1 MNTTPANVAWKD
13 MLDEMQKDKEAL
25 TGKSKYWQPPSDKEG
40 TFPIRILPPI
50 KTIGEK
56 KFYFQHHVHWIDR
69 TAFECL
75 NQTLVDKAGKEHV
88 AEDCPACQMS
98 KRLYRNA
105 ERDTDEW
112 KLAGELSA
120 KPRYVYRIIIR
131 GKDDETLP
139 EFYETG
145 KTIFDMLYHIMTET
159 EFGVIIDPK
168 NGRDFN
174 IVKKGVKRQARY
186 EQSLPSATQTPIFKD
201 TEKVRKVIDNA
212 KKMAFNSLI
221 EFSNFDQMDRAI
233 KTYLGLSSGKSSTP
247 KTTSAEPLSKYGPG
261 GEDDLEQSSEPVETK
276 VDSDIDSI
284 LAESGST

>member
-1 MNTTPANVAWKD
+1 MNTTPTNTAWKD

-25 TGKSKYWQPPSDKEG
+25 AGKSKYWQPPSDKEG

-50 KTIGEK
+50 KPLGEK

-159 EFGVIIDPK
+159 EFGIIIDPK

-201 TEKVRKVIDNA
+201 AEKVRSVIDNA
-212 KKMAFNSLI
+212 KKMIFNGLI
-221 EFSNFDQMDRAI
+221 EFVTYEHMDKAI
-233 KTYLGLSSGKSSTP
+233 KTYLGLSSGHTSGVKSPITN
-247 KTTSAEPLSKYGPG
+247 SANKQSPG
-261 GEDDLEQSSEPVETK
+261 GEDGDTQTTETK

-284 LAESGST
+284 LAEFGTEE